1 MKGPYLKK
9 WSQSDDPSL
18 YVHDGLYHIAVSLI
32 LTKASTGRP
41 KFFLILLGNT
51 SRIPNLLSERP
62 ACQNRPCQV
71 LCTPK
76 RTHLWACRLHCGWT
90 PDRQALIFFGDERY
104 ILYLPKTG
112 LRTACLGGFL
122 TWWPMQWL
130 DRPQTAQMR
139 HGTCGSACICLKMG
153 MCDLAMCKKVLEKFH
168 AHRDRCWPVREERA
182 PEIVGG
188 SASWETPAS
197 LNLNCTRFPFGKRK
211 RSPKKPNRTEDV
223 GYLTPP
229 STAKYR

>member
-112 LRTACLGGFL
+112 LRTACLAGFL
-122 TWWPMQWL
+122 TWWPMQWVGSPTNSPNEAWDMWQCMYL
-130 DRPQTAQMR
+130 SENGHVWFSNVQEGPWEISCPSGQMLARARRASAWDRGR
-139 HGTCGSACICLKMG
+139 ISVVGNTCLPE
-153 MCDLAMCKKVLEKFH
+153 LELHKVPFWEK
-168 AHRDRCWPVREERA
+168 EE
-182 PEIVGG
+182 I
-188 SASWETPAS
+188 
-197 LNLNCTRFPFGKRK
+197 
-211 RSPKKPNRTEDV
+211 PKKT
-223 GYLTPP
+223 
-229 STAKYR
+229 